1 MTISY
6 PLNLPSGNRVREI
19 AIRPA
24 SVVGASRS
32 PFTFEQ
38 QVYVHQGQMWQASV
52 ALIPMKRV
60 DAAPWR
66 AFFLA
71 LNIREGTF
79 LMGQPVE
86 TDPQGTWAGTPK
98 VFGAHAAGVTS
109 IAMDGFS
116 AGATVKGGDQFQTGS
131 GSSAHLHEV
140 AQDATADGSGLL
152 TLEIWP
158 PLRAALADDA
168 TFVTSSPKGLWRLD
182 MDEAEWVY
190 TLGQLYRGISF
201 SAIEAL

>member
-158 PLRAALADDA
+158 RLRAALADND

>member
-140 AQDATADGSGLL
+140 AQDATADGSGLM

-158 PLRAALADDA
+158 RLRAALADND